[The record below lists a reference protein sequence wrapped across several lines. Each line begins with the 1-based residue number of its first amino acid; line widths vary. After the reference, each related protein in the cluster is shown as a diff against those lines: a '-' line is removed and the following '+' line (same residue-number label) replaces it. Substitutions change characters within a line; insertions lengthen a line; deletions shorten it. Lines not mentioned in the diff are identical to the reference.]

1 MTPEDDEIY
10 IAHVGWLTYER
21 GDDVLRCLREGWFEY
36 REQAFLW
43 LYLRDGDVVVD
54 CGAHAG
60 LYSTLSAAIL
70 RNQGRVIA
78 IEPHPRTVTL
88 LSRNLQSCNATCAT
102 VVEAALSS
110 FVGAAPLYPGGP
122 ARSAY
127 SSMFPIDGSVS
138 GFQVKTTTVDALCEE
153 QRLERIDFFKVD
165 AEGSE
170 LQVLEGA
177 SRTIGRGRLPV
188 VMVEFT
194 EANLVGAGLDS
205 RKLFEEILSRGY
217 LVCRFDRDLCQL
229 EPIQYEA
236 PIQYENCFATT
247 DLLMVNRRLREAAP
261 QRQRI
266 ARELLRRGAL
276 CDNLRSQLDIS
287 EADRAT
293 RLKVIEERGDR
304 LAGLDAER
312 SSLTAEIDDLRS
324 QLDMSEAD
332 RAARLK
338 VIAEQGDRL
347 ARLDAERA
355 EEIDILRSQLD
366 ISEADRAARLKVID
380 EQGEQLARLEAE
392 RSSLAAEIDNLRS
405 QLDISEADRAAMR
418 QSLSW
423 KLTAPLR
430 LAHRAIT
437 RSTPTV
443 EASPALS
450 TNRATGSTADSPD
463 EASARSAHDYR
474 PKVPSVKSARDP
486 AVKIVSI
493 HAPKAAGTSLLHI
506 FHSMFGEASVLR
518 DYDDDPANPF
528 TAHNLDPEGWLTRRP
543 TALPGVVKVVHGHFP
558 ACKYDLLSDA
568 IRVTFLRHPVD
579 NLISIYLFWR
589 RLSSD
594 SNPLHR
600 YFVEQKL
607 DIFGFARLPSIRY
620 LLSRSY
626 FGDWDM
632 GRLDFIGRFDRRAED
647 LRRLGILLG
656 LPIDEPLLS
665 LHVNQTLPP
674 GAEGEREALKADRST
689 MDRLADIL
697 IEDIRFYERYAL

>member
-1 MTPEDDEIY
+1 
-10 IAHVGWLTYER
+10 
-21 GDDVLRCLREGWFEY
+21 LREGWFEY